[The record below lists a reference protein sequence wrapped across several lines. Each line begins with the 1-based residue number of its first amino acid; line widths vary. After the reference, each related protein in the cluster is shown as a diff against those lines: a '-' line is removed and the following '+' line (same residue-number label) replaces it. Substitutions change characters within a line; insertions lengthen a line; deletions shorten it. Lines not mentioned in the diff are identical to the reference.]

1 VVGIVSDLEPAEVA
15 DLISNELGSLSL
27 RDTPRVA
34 SPEWTPTAKVVVET
48 REKAQTALA
57 VAFPA
62 PPRTDESRFA
72 ASLIATVAS
81 GLGGRFFD
89 ELRDRQSLAYTVQAG
104 VSERRAAGMF
114 LSYIATSPE
123 KESLARD
130 GLLAEFA
137 KLRDVE
143 VTDGEVARAKEYIVG
158 THAIGQESGGAVLG
172 ELLDAWMFGSGL
184 AEMERF
190 EENVRAVTPGQMRE
204 LAARYFDPQ
213 RRVEGIIRGVGRTV

>member
-1 VVGIVSDLEPAEVA
+1 VIGIVCDLDPAEVA
-15 DLISNELGSLSL
+15 DLVASELATLVL
-27 RDTPRVA
+27 RETPRVDV
-34 SPEWTPTAKVVVET
+34 PEWTSTAKVVAET

-62 PPRTDESRFA
+62 PARTDESRFA

-114 LSYIATSPE
+114 VSYIATSPE
-123 KESLARD
+123 KESIARD

-143 VTDGEVARAKEYIVG
+143 VTEGEIARAKEYTVG
-158 THAIGQESGGAVLG
+158 SHAISQESGGAVLG

-190 EENVRAVTPGQMRE
+190 EEKVRAVTARQMRE
-204 LAARYFDPQ
+204 LAVRYFDPE

>member
-1 VVGIVSDLEPAEVA
+1 
-15 DLISNELGSLSL
+15 
-27 RDTPRVA
+27 
-34 SPEWTPTAKVVVET
+34 
-48 REKAQTALA
+48 
-57 VAFPA
+57 
-62 PPRTDESRFA
+62 
-72 ASLIATVAS
+72 LIATVAS

-114 LSYIATSPE
+114 VSYIATSPE
-123 KESLARD
+123 KESIARD

-137 KLRDVE
+137 KLRDVG
-143 VTDGEVARAKEYIVG
+143 VTEGEITRAKEYTVG
-158 THAIGQESGGAVLG
+158 SHAISQESGGAVLG

-190 EENVRAVTPGQMRE
+190 EEKVRAVTAVEMRD
-204 LAARYFDPQ
+204 LAVRYFDPE